1 MTGRSELDTQVEA
14 TGETV
19 GEAKWSALRELERR
33 FPGVDKASVQFAV
46 VSEGERGL
54 LGVGH
59 VPARVIASLTAVP
72 VPEEEEEPGSAAA
85 RLRELLER
93 ITAELGVPVRITIT
107 EDDESVLARLSGPD
121 LGPVI
126 GRRGQTIDAI
136 QYLANAFVWR
146 GADERKEVVID
157 AAGYR
162 ERRRSTLEQTAD
174 RAAEDAVRTG
184 EPVEL
189 EPMSSVE
196 RKIVHVHLQDR
207 GGIVTASEGNDPNR
221 YVVVRPGGAAPGGAR
236 GGVVGDS

>member
-1 MTGRSELDTQVEA
+1 MTESGELDTQVEA

-33 FPGVDKASVQFAV
+33 FPGVDKANVQFAV

-72 VPEEEEEPGSAAA
+72 APEGEEEPGSPAA

-93 ITAELGVPVRITIT
+93 IAIS
-107 EDDESVLARLSGPD
+107 EDDESVVARLSGPD

-174 RAAEDAVRTG
+174 RAAEDALRTG

-207 GGIVTASEGNDPNR
+207 EGIVTASEGSDPNR

-236 GGVVGDS
+236 GGVVGNS